1 MGLTIVQEM
10 ARHTISRMP
19 LINVPRQALEDEMA
33 RRRRQ
38 QNTRPTHHHAWATT
52 PEHFDFYAY
61 QQWQSRLWRKL
72 TPMA

>member
-1 MGLTIVQEM
+1 MGVTMVEEM

-19 LINVPRQALEDEMA
+19 LMNVPRQALEDEMA

-38 QNTRPTHHHAWATT
+38 QNTRPTNHHAWAPT

-61 QQWQSRLWRKL
+61 QQMPIA
-72 TPMA
+72 TMA